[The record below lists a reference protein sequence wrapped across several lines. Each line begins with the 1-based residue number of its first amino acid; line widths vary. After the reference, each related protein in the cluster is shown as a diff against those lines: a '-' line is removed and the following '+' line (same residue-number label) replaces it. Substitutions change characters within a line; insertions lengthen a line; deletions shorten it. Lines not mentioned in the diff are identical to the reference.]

1 MIDLACDDGVL
12 SVRLHGSWRAEYARD
27 FTAIEREI
35 ERADV
40 QRLSLDL
47 SKVRVINPATIWL
60 IDHIQWKC
68 VTSRKSFD
76 IVASSRIVDMYY
88 SILPVALAESG

>member
-1 MIDLACDDGVL
+1 MIDMVCDNGVL
-12 SVRLHGSWRAEYARD
+12 SVRLPSSWRAEHSRD
-27 FTAIEREI
+27 FAAIEREI
-35 ERADV
+35 ERVDV

-68 VTSRKSFD
+68 VTSQKSFD